1 MGLFDK
7 IRSQASRVTLDAQK
21 AVMTVIVAAVKAD
34 GNIEDDEVAQIRSLC
49 VWSPI
54 FARNSKEEDDALI
67 VFADNFTADEGL
79 EVAVSKAGEALS
91 TALRE
96 TAFCFASRIAF
107 SDGYLGEKEKV
118 FLYHLVPWLK
128 IDEDKALQIVEV
140 VAIMNHDSTA
150 R

>member
-54 FARNSKEEDDALI
+54 FARNSKEEDDA
-67 VFADNFTADEGL
+67 
-79 EVAVSKAGEALS
+79 
-91 TALRE
+91 
-96 TAFCFASRIAF
+96 
-107 SDGYLGEKEKV
+107 
-118 FLYHLVPWLK
+118 
-128 IDEDKALQIVEV
+128 
-140 VAIMNHDSTA
+140 
-150 R
+150 